1 MRKLS
6 ERKELEWMLRGLG
19 ILGTGGGGDPD
30 AWGASIID
38 ADLAK
43 GRVYQLVNP
52 EEVGEDALVVSGGYL
67 GSVAE
72 DRALDR
78 VVDEWEKCFELEG
91 ALREM
96 ETLIGRRIDYIVPFE
111 MGGGN
116 TPVILSAGARLG
128 IPVVDG
134 DALGR
139 AAPETQMTSFIGHGI
154 QLAPMPLVD
163 SRGTLIIVKK
173 SDDIFFPDEVGRF
186 VASTKQGLIANSHY
200 PMSGADLKRS
210 VIPNTITKAIDLGRF
225 VDSLTGSAEAKLTK
239 LNNYLHGFPLL
250 WGRVVEVEGEDR
262 GGFYHAHTRVE
273 GLGEFKTHVVD
284 LTIKNE
290 VMWARLD
297 GHPAVI
303 FPDLVLVLDP
313 DTNKGVMT
321 PDIKEGRELLLV
333 AVPCHARLREAL
345 RTEIGAQA
353 FASDRYGERIDYRP
367 VEELLGGAL

>member
-30 AWGASIID
+30 AWGTSLVQ
-38 ADLAK
+38 ADLA
-43 GRVYQLVNP
+43 RDRLYQLVDP
-52 EEVGEDALVVSGGYL
+52 EEVEEDAFVVSGGYL

-78 VVDEWEKCFELEG
+78 VIDEWEHSFELEC

-96 ETLIGRRIDYIVPFE
+96 ETLIGRRINYLVPFE

-154 QLAPMPLVD
+154 QLTPMPLVD
-163 SRGTLIIVKK
+163 SKGTVVIVKG
-173 SDDIFFPDEVGRF
+173 SEDIFFPDEVGRF
-186 VASTKQGLIANSHY
+186 VVSTKRGLMANSHY
-200 PMSGADLKRS
+200 PMSGAQLKRS

-225 VDSLTGSAEAKLTK
+225 VVSLTGEPEDRLVSLSECLE
-239 LNNYLHGFPLL
+239 GFPLL
-250 WGRVVEVEGEDR
+250 WGKVTAINGENR
-262 GGFYHAHTRVE
+262 GGFYFAHVRVK
-273 GLGEFKTHVVD
+273 GSGGFKGRTVD

-290 VMWARLD
+290 VMCARLD
-297 GHPAVI
+297 GRPVVI

-313 DTNKGVMT
+313 DTNQGVMT
-321 PDIKEGRELLLV
+321 PDIKEGQGLLLL
-333 AVPCHARLREAL
+333 AVPCHPRLREAL
-345 RTEIGAQA
+345 ETETGARA

-367 VEELLGGAL
+367 VEELVGGTS

>member
-1 MRKLS
+1 MRKFS

-30 AWGASIID
+30 TWGASIID

-78 VVDEWEKCFELEG
+78 VVDEWEHSFELEC

-96 ETLIGRRIDYIVPFE
+96 ETLIGRRIDYLVPFE

-139 AAPETQMTSFIGHGI
+139 AAPETQMTSFIGHGVK
-154 QLAPMPLVD
+154 LTPMPLVD
-163 SRGTLIIVKK
+163 SKGTVVIVKE
-173 SDDIFFPDEVGRF
+173 SNDIFFPDEVGRF
-186 VASTKQGLIANSHY
+186 VVSTKRGLMANSHY
-200 PMSGADLKRS
+200 PMSGAELKRS
-210 VIPNTITKAIDLGRF
+210 VIPNTITKAIDLGGF
-225 VDSLTGSAEAKLTK
+225 VTSLTGQPGDKLAS
-239 LNNYLHGFPLL
+239 LSEHLEGFPLL
-250 WGRVVEVEGEDR
+250 WGKVTVINGENR
-262 GGFYHAHTRVE
+262 GGFYFAHVRVK
-273 GLGEFKTHVVD
+273 GSGGFKGRTVD

-290 VMWARLD
+290 VMCARLD
-297 GHPAVI
+297 GRPIVI
-303 FPDLVLVLDP
+303 FPDLILLLDP

-333 AVPCHARLREAL
+333 AVPCHPRLREAL
-345 RTEIGAQA
+345 ETEAGARA

-367 VEELLGGAL
+367 VEKLIGGTS

>member
-1 MRKLS
+1 MHALTDRQ
-6 ERKELEWMLRGLG
+6 EIEWMLRGLG

-30 AWGASIID
+30 TWGASIID

-67 GSVAE
+67 GSVAD

-96 ETLIGRRIDYIVPFE
+96 ETLLGRRIDYLVPFE

-139 AAPETQMTSFIGHGI
+139 AAPETQMTSFIGHG
-154 QLAPMPLVD
+154 LKLMPMPLVD
-163 SRGTLIIVKK
+163 SKGTIVIVKK
-173 SDDIFFPDEVGRF
+173 SNDIFFPDAVGRF
-186 VASTKQGLIANSHY
+186 VVSTKRGLVANSHY
-200 PMSGADLKRS
+200 PMSGAQLKRS

-225 VDSLTGSAEAKLTK
+225 VISLTGEPEDRLTS
-239 LNNYLHGFPLL
+239 LSEYLKGLPLV
-250 WGRVVEVEGEDR
+250 WGKVTDVNGENR
-262 GGFYHAHTRVE
+262 GGFYLAHVCIK
-273 GLGEFKTHVVD
+273 GLGTFKGHIVD

-290 VMWARLD
+290 VMCARLD
-297 GHPAVI
+297 GRPAVI
-303 FPDLVLVLDP
+303 FPDLVLLVTP

-321 PDIKEGRELLLV
+321 PDIREGQELLLL

-345 RTEIGAQA
+345 ETETGAQA
-353 FASDRYGERIDYRP
+353 FASDRYGEQLGYHP

>member
-1 MRKLS
+1 MRTLGD
-6 ERKELEWMLRGLG
+6 RKEIEWMLKGLG
-19 ILGTGGGGDPD
+19 VLGTGGGGDPD

-52 EEVGEDALVVSGGYL
+52 EEVGKEALVVSGGYL

-78 VVDEWEKCFELEG
+78 VVDEWEECFELEG

-96 ETLIGRRIDYIVPFE
+96 ETLLGRRIDYIVPFE

-154 QLAPMPLVD
+154 QLTPMPLVD
-163 SRGTLIIVKK
+163 SKGTVVIVKG
-173 SDDIFFPDEVGRF
+173 SEDIFFPDEVGRF
-186 VASTKQGLIANSHY
+186 VVSTKRGLMANSHY
-200 PMSGADLKRS
+200 PMSGAQLKRS
-210 VIPNTITKAIDLGRF
+210 VIPNTITKAIDLGCF
-225 VDSLTGSAEAKLTK
+225 LASLTGQPEDRLVSLSECLE
-239 LNNYLHGFPLL
+239 GFQLL
-250 WGRVVEVEGEDR
+250 WGKVTAINGENR
-262 GGFYHAHTRVE
+262 GGFYFAHAHIK
-273 GLGEFKTHVVD
+273 GLSTFKGHAVD

-290 VMWARLD
+290 VMCARLD
-297 GHPAVI
+297 GHPVVI

-333 AVPCHARLREAL
+333 AVPCHPRLREAL
-345 RTEIGAQA
+345 ETETGARA
-353 FASDRYGERIDYRP
+353 LASDRYGERIDYRP
-367 VEELLGGAL
+367 VEDLLGGTS

>member
-1 MRKLS
+1 MRTLGD
-6 ERKELEWMLRGLG
+6 RKEIEWMLKGLG
-19 ILGTGGGGDPD
+19 VLGTGGGGDPD

-96 ETLIGRRIDYIVPFE
+96 ETLLGRRIDYIVPFE

-116 TPVILSAGARLG
+116 TPAILSAGARLG

-154 QLAPMPLVD
+154 QLTPMPLVD
-163 SRGTLIIVKK
+163 SKGTIVIVKG
-173 SDDIFFPDEVGRF
+173 SEDIFFPDEVGRF
-186 VASTKQGLIANSHY
+186 VVSSKLGLVANSHY
-200 PMSGADLKRS
+200 PMSGADLKQS

-225 VDSLTGSAEAKLTK
+225 VASLTGRAKDKLAKLSGH
-239 LNNYLHGFPLL
+239 LQGFPLL
-250 WGRVVEVEGEDR
+250 WGKVTVINGENR
-262 GGFYHAHTRVE
+262 GGFYFAHVRIE
-273 GLGEFKTHVVD
+273 GLDKYKTHIVE

-290 VMWARLD
+290 VMCARLD
-297 GHPAVI
+297 GRPVVI

-313 DTNKGVMT
+313 DTNEGMMT

-333 AVPCHARLREAL
+333 AVPCHPRLREAL
-345 RTEIGAQA
+345 ETETGARA
-353 FASDRYGERIDYRP
+353 LASDRYGERIDYRP
-367 VEELLGGAL
+367 VEDLLGGTS

>member
-1 MRKLS
+1 MRTLGD
-6 ERKELEWMLRGLG
+6 RKEIEWMLKGLG
-19 ILGTGGGGDPD
+19 VLGTGGGGDPD

-96 ETLIGRRIDYIVPFE
+96 ETLLGRRIDYIVPFE

-154 QLAPMPLVD
+154 QLTPMPLVD
-163 SRGTLIIVKK
+163 SKGTVVIVKG
-173 SDDIFFPDEVGRF
+173 SEDIFFPDEVGRF
-186 VASTKQGLIANSHY
+186 VVSTKRGLMANSHY
-200 PMSGADLKRS
+200 PMSGAELKRS
-210 VIPNTITKAIDLGRF
+210 VIPNTITKAIDLGCF
-225 VDSLTGSAEAKLTK
+225 LASLTGQPEDRLVSLSE
-239 LNNYLHGFPLL
+239 YLEGFPLL
-250 WGRVVEVEGEDR
+250 WGKVTAINGENR
-262 GGFYHAHTRVE
+262 GGFYFAHVRIK
-273 GLGEFKTHVVD
+273 GSGGFKGRTVD

-290 VMWARLD
+290 VMCARLD
-297 GHPAVI
+297 GRPVVI

-313 DTNKGVMT
+313 DTNEGVMT

-333 AVPCHARLREAL
+333 AVPCHPRLREAL
-345 RTEIGAQA
+345 ETEVGARA

-367 VEELLGGAL
+367 VEELLGGTS